1 MTSVWIGALMV
12 FVGVLLMAAQPLWR
26 GRLSG
31 VRRTRSAEPSVT
43 LEPERPARGF
53 SMRSN
58 WLGLALVVVG
68 AVFLLA
74 GAAF

>member
-12 FVGVLLMAAQPLWR
+12 IVGVLLMAAQPLWR

-31 VRRTRSAEPSVT
+31 VRRTHSAEPSVT

>member
-12 FVGVLLMAAQPLWR
+12 IAGLLLMAAQPLWR

-31 VRRTRSAEPSVT
+31 LRRTHSAEPSVT

-53 SMRSN
+53 GIRAN
-58 WLGLALVVVG
+58 WPGLALVVIG
-68 AVFLLA
+68 AILLLA

>member
-12 FVGVLLMAAQPLWR
+12 IVGVLLMAAQPLWR

-31 VRRTRSAEPSVT
+31 VRRTHSAEPSVT
-43 LEPERPARGF
+43 LEPEQPARGF

-58 WLGLALVVVG
+58 WPGLALVVVG
-68 AVFLLA
+68 AIFLLA